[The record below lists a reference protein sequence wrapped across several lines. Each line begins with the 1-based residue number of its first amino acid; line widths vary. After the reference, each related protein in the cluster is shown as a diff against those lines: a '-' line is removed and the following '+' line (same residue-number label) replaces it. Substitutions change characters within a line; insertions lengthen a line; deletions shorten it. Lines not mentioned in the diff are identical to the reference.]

1 MGKIGEFIYDFSGWL
16 SHRPLNTGIE
26 VVSSYPIIA
35 RLDAIYQRRGDER
48 RRGQRDR
55 Y

>member
-1 MGKIGEFIYDFSGWL
+1 MGEDWRIYLRFFRLAEPSASQYRD
-16 SHRPLNTGIE
+16 R